1 MVVRVAMLSITL
13 LLLLTGCAGSAAH
26 EKNIKQGQVHY
37 DMGVDALRKGNL
49 PIAFRELIKA
59 QSFQP
64 DNADINATL
73 ALAWRYRGDFTRSAA
88 LYRQAL
94 QRNPTP
100 SMHNNYGILLVQMKD
115 LPQASKQFRL
125 ALADPRYIHQDMAFI
140 NLGGVLLAQ
149 EKYDEAIAAYRKAGM
164 INPTQNL
171 SKLREA
177 EAFIAS
183 DRAAYAEALLL
194 TMLREQLTNRAALEA
209 VLPLL
214 KLHRGSSQATALLN
228 HYIGASAIPTEKK
241 WAQQQLSAVER
252 WDE

>member
-1 MVVRVAMLSITL
+1 MRATLFVAL

-26 EKNIKQGQVHY
+26 EKSIKQGQVHY
-37 DMGVDALRKGNL
+37 EMGVDALRKGNL

-59 QSFQP
+59 QSFEP
-64 DNADINATL
+64 DNADIIATL
-73 ALAWRYRGDFTRSAA
+73 ALAWRYRGDFARSSA

-115 LPQASKQFRL
+115 LTQASKQFNL
-125 ALADPRYIHQDMAFI
+125 ALADPSYIHQDMAFI

-149 EKYDEAIAAYRKAGM
+149 KKYDEAIAAYRKAGM
-164 INPTQNL
+164 INPTQTL

-183 DRAAYAEALLL
+183 HREAYAEALLL
-194 TMLREQLTNRAALEA
+194 TMLREQVTDRAALEA

-214 KLHRGSSQATALLN
+214 KLRRDASQATALLH
-228 HYIGASAIPTEKK
+228 HYIGSSALPNEKK
-241 WAQQQLSAVER
+241 WAQQQLRAVEA